1 MSFLIL
7 VGAAASAAAP
17 HHHAPRHSA
26 PTHKR
31 VTMTVPETPA
41 MNPQQVAAM
50 MMKVMDKLMPAGPDP
65 DPVRLAAARGTVDV
79 MWQKGTLGSMY
90 LGMIDTVVDRG
101 LSLHESDLAEMTGKT
116 ADAKAS
122 PLTFRQALTAKDPR
136 FEQKLAAMRQLVAKE
151 LGKVSDVIEPGF
163 REGLA
168 RSVARR
174 FDAKQIADINA
185 FLATPTGHAFGP
197 QAMQLWFDP
206 DVFRG
211 MIAAF
216 PQLIKLGPDMAR
228 DLQAAMVQMDAK
240 AVPAPVAPIPSK

>member
-7 VGAAASAAAP
+7 VGAAASAATP

-26 PTHKR
+26 PTHA
-31 VTMTVPETPA
+31 TVPVKPA
-41 MNPQQVAAM
+41 MDPQIIAAM
-50 MMKVMDKLMPAGPDP
+50 MMKMMDKLMPAGPDP
-65 DPVRLAAARGTVDV
+65 DPARLAAARGTIDV
-79 MWQKGTLGSMY
+79 MWQKGTLGSLY
-90 LGMIDTVVDRG
+90 LGMIDGMVDRG
-101 LSLHESDLAEMTGKT
+101 LALHETDFAEMTGKKV
-116 ADAKAS
+116 DAKAS
-122 PLTFRQALTAKDPR
+122 PLTFRQTLTAKDPR
-136 FEQKLAAMRQLVAKE
+136 FEQKLASVRQLVAKE

-228 DLQAAMVQMDAK
+228 DFQAAMMQMDAK
-240 AVPAPVAPIPSK
+240 AVPATAPPAPSK

>member
-1 MSFLIL
+1 MSLLIL

-17 HHHAPRHSA
+17 HHHAARHSA
-26 PTHKR
+26 PTHATAPAK
-31 VTMTVPETPA
+31 PA
-41 MNPQQVAAM
+41 MDPQLVAAM
-50 MMKVMDKLMPAGPDP
+50 IMKIMDKLMPAGPDP
-65 DPVRLAAARGTVDV
+65 DSVRLAAARGTVDV

-90 LGMIDTVVDRG
+90 LGMLDGVVDRG
-101 LSLHESDLAEMTGKT
+101 LALHESDLAQISGKT
-116 ADAKAS
+116 VDAKAS
-122 PLTFRQALTAKDPR
+122 PLTFRQTLTAKDPK
-136 FEQKLAAMRQLVAKE
+136 FDQKLASIRQLVGKE
-151 LGKVSDVIEPGF
+151 INKVSDIIEPGF

-211 MIAAF
+211 MIAAV

-228 DLQAAMVQMDAK
+228 DLQAAMMQMDAK
-240 AVPAPVAPIPSK
+240 AVPATVAPAPPN

>member
-17 HHHAPRHSA
+17 HHHAPRHKA
-26 PTHKR
+26 PTHA
-31 VTMTVPETPA
+31 TVPVKPA
-41 MNPQQVAAM
+41 MDPQIIAAM

-65 DPVRLAAARGTVDV
+65 DPVRLAAARSTVEV

-90 LGMIDTVVDRG
+90 LGMIDGIVDRG
-101 LSLHESDLAEMTGKT
+101 LSLHESDLAEMTGKA
-116 ADAKAS
+116 ADGKAS
-122 PLTFRQALTAKDPR
+122 SLTFRQTLTAKDPK
-136 FEQKLAAMRQLVAKE
+136 FEQKLVSIRQLVGKE
-151 LGKVSDVIEPGF
+151 INKVSDVIEPGF

-228 DLQAAMVQMDAK
+228 DFQAAITQMDAK

>member
-7 VGAAASAAAP
+7 VAATASAASPA
-17 HHHAPRHSA
+17 HHAPRRSA
-26 PTHKR
+26 PTHA
-31 VTMTVPETPA
+31 TAPA
-41 MNPQQVAAM
+41 KPAIDPQQVAAM

-65 DPVRLAAARGTVDV
+65 DPARLAAARGTVDV

-90 LGMIDTVVDRG
+90 LGMIDTMVDRG
-101 LSLHESDLAEMTGKT
+101 LALHESDLAEMTGKKV
-116 ADAKAS
+116 DAKAS
-122 PLTFRQALTAKDPR
+122 PLTFRQTLTAKDPK
-136 FEQKLAAMRQLVAKE
+136 FEQKLASVRQLVAKE

-211 MIAAF
+211 MVTAF

-228 DLQAAMVQMDAK
+228 DFQAAITQMDAK
-240 AVPAPVAPIPSK
+240 AVPATAPPVPPK

>member
-7 VGAAASAAAP
+7 VGATVSAAAP
-17 HHHAPRHSA
+17 PHHAPRQKA
-26 PTHKR
+26 PTHATAPAK
-31 VTMTVPETPA
+31 PA
-41 MNPQQVAAM
+41 MDPQIVAAM
-50 MMKVMDKLMPAGPDP
+50 MIKMMDKLMPAGPDP
-65 DPVRLAAARGTVDV
+65 DPVRLASARSTIDV
-79 MWQKGTLGSMY
+79 MWQKGTLGSLY
-90 LGMIDTVVDRG
+90 LGMLDGVVDRG
-101 LSLHESDLAEMTGKT
+101 LALHESDLAQMTGKA

-122 PLTFRQALTAKDPR
+122 PLTFRQTLTAKDPR
-136 FEQKLAAMRQLVAKE
+136 FEQKLTTIRQLVGKE
-151 LGKVSDVIEPGF
+151 INKVSDGIEPGF

-206 DVFRG
+206 DVLRG

-216 PQLIKLGPDMAR
+216 PQLIKMGPEMAK
-228 DLQAAMVQMDAK
+228 DLQAAMMQVDAK
-240 AVPAPVAPIPSK
+240 TVPATDPPASPK